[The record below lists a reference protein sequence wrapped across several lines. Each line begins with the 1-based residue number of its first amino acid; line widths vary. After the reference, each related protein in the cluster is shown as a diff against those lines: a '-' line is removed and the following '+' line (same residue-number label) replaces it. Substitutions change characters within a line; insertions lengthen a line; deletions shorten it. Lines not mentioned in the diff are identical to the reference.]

1 MRSLD
6 DVRLEWMDQRREESD
21 KLQVK
26 VREAQEE
33 KDALLKR
40 AGINLYDSLSLEDFG
55 KIFDRDDYRRRVREA
70 VFEVLDSKLRKDIM
84 RAVDRYEYELCE
96 HCQYIGMFD
105 ETFAARLR
113 HERCRPPRL
122 SSNRLVRSLAP
133 LVIILCL
140 VYWFRG
146 ALDAL
151 VVGVGFL
158 LPVVAWFVVWYMVNY
173 IAELYQ
179 HDVTLREGIKLVDEE
194 ATRSKKEAARRLALP
209 EIFSSLEIRTGEM
222 DRQTEAAS

>member
-33 KDALLKR
+33 KDALLQR
-40 AGINLYDSLSLEDFG
+40 GGINLYDDPLSS
-55 KIFDRDDYRRRVREA
+55 DRDDYRRRVREA
-70 VFEVLDSKLRKDIM
+70 VFEVTDSELRKDIM
-84 RAVDRYEYELCE
+84 RAVKRYEYELSE
-96 HCQYIGMFD
+96 RWQMISLFD

-122 SSNRLVRSLAP
+122 SSNRLVRSLVP

-140 VYWFRG
+140 VYWSSG

-158 LPVVAWFVVWYMVNY
+158 VPVVAWLVVWYMVNY

-209 EIFSSLEIRTGEM
+209 EIFSSREIRTGEM

>member
-1 MRSLD
+1 
-6 DVRLEWMDQRREESD
+6 
-21 KLQVK
+21 
-26 VREAQEE
+26 VREAEEE
-33 KDALLKR
+33 KDALLQR
-40 AGINLYDSLSLEDFG
+40 GGINLYDSHSWEAIG
-55 KIFDRDDYRRRVREA
+55 KISDRDDYRRRVREA
-70 VFEVLDSKLRKDIM
+70 VFKVSDSELRRDIM
-84 RAVDRYEYELCE
+84 RAVDRYEYKLYTRE
-96 HCQYIGMFD
+96 QMIWFFD
-105 ETFAARLR
+105 RDFAARLR

-122 SSNRLVRSLAP
+122 SSNRLVRSLVP

-158 LPVVAWFVVWYMVNY
+158 LPVVAGFVVWYMVNY

-194 ATRSKKEAARRLALP
+194 VTSSKKEAVRRRDLP
-209 EIFSSLEIRTGEM
+209 EIFSSREIRTGEM
-222 DRQTEAAS
+222 DSQTEAAS

>member
-6 DVRLEWMDQRREESD
+6 DVRLEWMDQRREKSD

-33 KDALLKR
+33 KDALLQR
-40 AGINLYDSLSLEDFG
+40 GGINLYDSHSWEDIG
-55 KIFDRDDYRRRVREA
+55 KISDRDDYRRRVREA
-70 VFEVLDSKLRKDIM
+70 VFEVPDSKLRKDIM
-84 RAVDRYEYELCE
+84 RAVNRYEYELSE
-96 HCQYIGMFD
+96 RWQMISLFD

-122 SSNRLVRSLAP
+122 SSNRLVRSLVP

-140 VYWFRG
+140 VYWSGG

-158 LPVVAWFVVWYMVNY
+158 VPVVAWLVVWYMLNY

-179 HDVTLREGIKLVDEE
+179 HDVTLREGIKLVDQE

-209 EIFSSLEIRTGEM
+209 EIFSSREIRTGEM

>member
-6 DVRLEWMDQRREESD
+6 DVRLEWKDRRQEESNR
-21 KLQVK
+21 LQVK
-26 VREAQEE
+26 VREADEE
-33 KDALLKR
+33 KDALLQR
-40 AGINLYDSLSLEDFG
+40 AGINLYQSLSLDDIS
-55 KIFDRDDYRRRVREA
+55 KIFDRDDYRHRAREA
-70 VFEVLDSKLRKDIM
+70 VFRVLDSKLRTDIM
-84 RAVDRYEYELCE
+84 RAVERCEYERL
-96 HCQYIGMFD
+96 HDYQIMSMFD
-105 ETFAARLR
+105 DEYAARLR

-122 SSNRLVRSLAP
+122 SSNRLVRSLVP

-140 VYWFRG
+140 VYWSSG

-158 LPVVAWFVVWYMVNY
+158 VPVVAWLVVWYMVNY

-194 ATRSKKEAARRLALP
+194 ATRSKKEAARRRALP
-209 EIFSSLEIRTGEM
+209 DIFSSREIRTGEM
-222 DRQTEAAS
+222 DRQTEAS

>member
-33 KDALLKR
+33 KDALLQR
-40 AGINLYDSLSLEDFG
+40 AGINLYNSTWEDIG
-55 KIFDRDDYRRRVREA
+55 KISDRDDYRRRVREA
-70 VFEVLDSKLRKDIM
+70 VFKVSDSELRRDIM
-84 RAVDRYEYELCE
+84 RAVNRYEYELYTRE
-96 HCQYIGMFD
+96 QMIWFFD
-105 ETFAARLR
+105 RDFAAGLR

-122 SSNRLVRSLAP
+122 SSNRLVRSLVP